1 LTEEELLKLR
11 RQKFT
16 NSSKVVLDEDEKVIF
31 LFTPGQRRKIEKVWR
46 SASIIKGT
54 N

>member
-1 LTEEELLKLR
+1 LSEEELLKLR

-31 LFTPGQRRKIEKVWR
+31 LFTSGQRRKVEKVWR
-46 SASIIKGT
+46 PASINKGT
-54 N
+54 D